1 MIVTVTTDTCVSK
14 LVGPAL
20 PDSIPVVPATTNCSS
35 DIPASNA
42 SSDAHDPSSGI
53 NIYLSSDLHSTST
66 YDDGNGSTD
75 DEFENIYVKRKKI
88 GCEYPNSVVG
98 CRAEGPYCI
107 TIQAQH

>member
-14 LVGPAL
+14 LVDPAL

-35 DIPASNA
+35 DIPDSNA
-42 SSDAHDPSSGI
+42 SSDAHDPSSGV

-75 DEFENIYVKRKKI
+75 DEFENIYVKRKKMDVNTHYVHTALLYKSNTSI
-88 GCEYPNSVVG
+88 IFNC
-98 CRAEGPYCI
+98 
-107 TIQAQH
+107 